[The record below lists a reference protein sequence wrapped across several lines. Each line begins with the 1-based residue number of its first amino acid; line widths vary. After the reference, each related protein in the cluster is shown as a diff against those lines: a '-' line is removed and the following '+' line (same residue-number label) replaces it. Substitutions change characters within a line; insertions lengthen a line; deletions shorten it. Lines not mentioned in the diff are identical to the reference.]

1 MTEVGSFIESTFFYL
16 AFGDIYEDN

>member
-16 AFGDIYEDN
+16 TFGDIYEDN